1 MTAKLELSGQRF
13 GRLLV
18 VSLAGSDRFGKSQ
31 WNCLCD
37 CGKSHVAGSRTLKSG
52 HTRSCGCYREERRK
66 TYRPPHD
73 KKPEDLSGKRFG
85 NWRVMELTGAR
96 TGSGKPLFRCECDCG
111 TVSSLSGAM
120 LKSGQSKSCG
130 CRKGEAVR
138 LKRIVSGD
146 GLAGHRFGRWTVIR
160 YLPERFR
167 LECRCQCGTVAEVV
181 PADLK
186 NGKSVSCGCY
196 RRERAAEVKMVDL
209 SGKRSGKLLAL
220 HRAASVKPSGRSY
233 VVWACL
239 CDCGNKKDVRA
250 ETFSSGRVISCGCER
265 NARKKGRIP
274 YLPEQVRAKTAARGN
289 ARRAKKARA
298 GGTFTTTQIED
309 LRRKQRGRC
318 AACAGTLGAS
328 FHRDHIV
335 PLALGGHNGIDNI
348 QLLCVACNS
357 RKGAKDPIRWANERG
372 LLL

>member
-1 MTAKLELSGQRF
+1 MTAKLDLSGQRF
-13 GRLLV
+13 GRLIV

-31 WNCLCD
+31 WNCVCD
-37 CGKSHVAGSRTLKSG
+37 CGKPHVSGSRSLKSG

-73 KKPEDLSGKRFG
+73 KKPEDLSGERFG
-85 NWRVMELTGAR
+85 HWRVLELTGDR
-96 TGSGKPLFRCECDCG
+96 TASGKPLFRCECDCG
-111 TVSSLSGAM
+111 TVSSLPGAM

-130 CRKGEAVR
+130 CRKMEAAR

-146 GLAGHRFGRWTVIR
+146 GLEGNRFGRWTVIR
-160 YLPERFR
+160 YLPEQYRF
-167 LECRCQCGTVAEVV
+167 ECRCDCGTVAEVI

-196 RRERAAEVKMVDL
+196 RRERAADAKLADL
-209 SGKRSGKLLAL
+209 SGRRSGKLIAL
-220 HRAASVKPSGRSY
+220 HRVANVKLSGKSY

-239 CDCGNKKDVRA
+239 CDCGNRKDVRA

-265 NARKKGRIP
+265 NAREKGRIP

-289 ARRAKKARA
+289 ARRARKSQA
-298 GGTFTTTQIED
+298 GGTFTAPQIED

-335 PLALGGHNGIDNI
+335 PLVLGGHNGIGNI
-348 QLLCVACNS
+348 QLLCVSCNS